1 MKSGNVQK
9 GTTRV
14 TVHIPD
20 ELHEQLL
27 QFKDAE
33 PYLKT
38 MTATINQLLAEAI
51 MQRTKPKRKG

>member
-27 QFKDAE
+27 KVKDAE
-33 PYLKT
+33 PYLKS
-38 MTATINQLLAEAI
+38 MTATINQLLAEA
-51 MQRTKPKRKG
+51 MKGRKK

>member
-20 ELHEQLL
+20 ELYEQL
-27 QFKDAE
+27 QQVKESE
-33 PYLKT
+33 PYLKS
-38 MTATINQLLAEAI
+38 MTATINQLLAEVV
-51 MQRTKPKRKG
+51 M